1 MTGRRSSAAS
11 PSAQIGALLLTTG
24 QSPRTCDLTLTFTVN
39 TQDAPPRATDVM
51 RPGFVRLSPEVAI
64 MEFGRRMLMVGA
76 FRSIR
81 ESTAKKPGGGSCEVV
96 DSESGSASTGGQRAA
111 SGWGGPRIGEVA

>member
-64 MEFGRRMLMVGA
+64 MEFGRRMLMVGV
-76 FRSIR
+76 FRSVR
-81 ESTAKKPGGGSCEVV
+81 ESTAKKPRGGKLRSC
-96 DSESGSASTGGQRAA
+96 GQRERECVDGRAA
-111 SGWGGPRIGEVA
+111 GSFGLGRPAYR